1 MRKFWKFRRGGGG
14 KFWGLILE
22 NPEGRGVIQ
31 QIPSVGGGG
40 WGMDIFWNNTLTF
53 LRNSQDKKERTKRN
67 KHVRMQKGATFTIV
81 STSLLI
87 GLNFKR

>member
-1 MRKFWKFRRGGGG
+1 MGADFGKSRGEGGHTANPFRG
-14 KFWGLILE
+14 
-22 NPEGRGVIQ
+22 
-31 QIPSVGGGG
+31 GGGG

>member
-1 MRKFWKFRRGGGG
+1 MRKFWKFQRGGGG

-22 NPEGRGVIQ
+22 NPEGRGDHTAN
-31 QIPSVGGGG
+31 PFRG
-40 WGMDIFWNNTLTF
+40 WGGRGYGYFLERQLTF

-67 KHVRMQKGATFTIV
+67 KHVRMQKDASFTIV

-87 GLNFKR
+87 GLNIKF

>member
-1 MRKFWKFRRGGGG
+1 MQKFWKFQRGGGG

-40 WGMDIFWNNTLTF
+40 MDIFWNDTLTF

-87 GLNFKR
+87 GLNNKF

>member
-1 MRKFWKFRRGGGG
+1 MGADFGKSRGEGGSYCKSLPWRGGGG
-14 KFWGLILE
+14 YGYFLE
-22 NPEGRGVIQ
+22 RQ
-31 QIPSVGGGG
+31 
-40 WGMDIFWNNTLTF
+40 LTF

-87 GLNFKR
+87 GLNVKF

>member
-1 MRKFWKFRRGGGG
+1 MGADFGKSRGEGGSDCKSLPWRGGGG
-14 KFWGLILE
+14 
-22 NPEGRGVIQ
+22 
-31 QIPSVGGGG
+31 GGDGYL
-40 WGMDIFWNNTLTF
+40 MERQLTF

-87 GLNFKR
+87 GLNVKF

>member
-1 MRKFWKFRRGGGG
+1 MGADFGKSRGEGGHTANPFRGGG
-14 KFWGLILE
+14 
-22 NPEGRGVIQ
+22 
-31 QIPSVGGGG
+31 
-40 WGMDIFWNNTLTF
+40 GMDIFWNDTLTF

-87 GLNFKR
+87 GLNNKF

>member
-1 MRKFWKFRRGGGG
+1 MGADFGKSRGEGGHTANPFR
-14 KFWGLILE
+14 
-22 NPEGRGVIQ
+22 
-31 QIPSVGGGG
+31 GGGG

-87 GLNFKR
+87 GLNFKC

>member
-1 MRKFWKFRRGGGG
+1 MGADFGKSRGEGGHTANPFRGG
-14 KFWGLILE
+14 
-22 NPEGRGVIQ
+22 
-31 QIPSVGGGG
+31 
-40 WGMDIFWNNTLTF
+40 GMDIFWNDTLTF

-87 GLNFKR
+87 GLNNKF